1 MRLDLNEFEGQV
13 LMELLDTAHTQKLH
27 ELHHTHAAEY
37 KTLLRRRLDAIESMR
52 LRLGPPAAVHATL
65 Q

>member
-37 KTLLRRRLDAIESMR
+37 KTLLRLRLDAIEAMR
-52 LRLGPPAAVHATL
+52 LRVTQHAAAHATV